1 MAIIRKIDIP
11 RQANATTI
19 VSSGGSVQQI
29 EDYLP
34 AVKDDNDVH
43 VISVPTAFDEVAKF
57 VRILLG
63 TVPISLD
70 DDGNIKIDGNI
81 YATGFISALGSNP
94 DAGDTPSS
102 GGIDVDELWSLIK
115 SVTIQRGGVSVGVY
129 NGRTDEVINIELP
142 TFTEIKNKP
151 TTLAGYGITDAMT
164 IASIN
169 NAINI
174 AKSEVVNG
182 NVASATT
189 ATRLN
194 HSAGST
200 NTPVYIK
207 DGKAVA
213 CDIRHGG
220 RNYLSYSNLSAFGFT
235 ANNGVV
241 TDNSPT
247 SDPRVWSYA
256 QSQHKSTVTLSEGNY
271 LLTLDVISA
280 STSAVAGC
288 QITSEDGTVL
298 MNWNNFSFSTVGKQH
313 ALITLTKATRVGVQ
327 VKCYEGAY
335 MVKLEKGNVPT
346 DWTPAPEDFDTK
358 LSTIK
363 TEIINGNVASATKLQ
378 IARKLW
384 GNSFDGTGDVNG
396 TIKFASGSNGRNMLL
411 SGDGIKLL
419 ASHTSAYAFGLSL
432 NDNTGTTSLGGTFG
446 FYGDAD
452 KGYVYSYIGDGYRS
466 NNLRVWKGG
475 NVTIGGASDTGY
487 KLDVQGNVRSTST
500 IYAQSGYYLN
510 NTAGNGVGYS
520 LFGDTPPST
529 YGLFMA
535 NTSAFGKHGY
545 ITGGWATYLSMST
558 NTASEVR
565 GWIFRN
571 SYSSKN
577 VASIDTSGNVTCAK
591 IDGTTAVLGRAMV
604 GYTSEDTK
612 YILKCNGRAY
622 FNDDSE
628 VNGSLTVDSLE
639 ATTTIYASNGI
650 WSDGYVSALGSNTS
664 DKRLKTDVKPFKGID
679 ILSKFKFVQFRWND
693 KAKSLSSVYNGSVNY
708 GVLAQDNE
716 NIIEDFVYNLPNS
729 KYKGVRYEKLIPIM
743 GKALQEQQSKI
754 EVLERE
760 NAELRR
766 EIESIKKS
774 IERLWNRNS

>member
-189 ATRLN
+189 ATKLN

-235 ANNGVV
+235 SAYGVV
-241 TDNSPT
+241 TDNSPA
-247 SDPRVWSYA
+247 SDNRGWSYA

-271 LLTLDVISA
+271 ILTLDVISTT
-280 STSAVAGC
+280 TSASAGC
-288 QITSEDGTVL
+288 ITFTEDGTSL
-298 MNWNNFSFSTVGKQH
+298 HNWNTFSLSTTGKQYVS
-313 ALITLTKATRVGVQ
+313 ITLTKATKVGVQ

-335 MVKLEKGNVPT
+335 TIKLEKGNVPT
-346 DWTPAPEDFDTK
+346 DWTPAPEDFDSKLDTTK
-358 LSTIK
+358 EDFDSKLNTTK

-378 IARKLW
+378 TARKLW
-384 GNSFDGTGDVNG
+384 GNTFDGTGDVNG
-396 TIKFASGSNGRNMLL
+396 TIVQPHSNSENVFHNIGVHKRITSGSGVWEYNFGILNVT
-411 SGDGIKLL
+411 DGTHI
-419 ASHTSAYAFGLSL
+419 G
-432 NDNTGTTSLGGTFG
+432 NTGWLGSGSTLNYFFVGTRF
-446 FYGDAD
+446 
-452 KGYVYSYIGDGYRS
+452 
-466 NNLRVWKGG
+466 NNTWLRVYPTG
-475 NVTIGGASDTGY
+475 NVTIGGTSDTGY
-487 KLDVQGNVRSTST
+487 KLDVQGNVRCTST

-510 NTAGNGVGYS
+510 NTAGAGVGYS
-520 LFGDTPPST
+520 LYGVTPPST
-529 YGLFMA
+529 YGLLMA

-545 ITGGWATYLSMST
+545 ITGEWATYLSMST
-558 NTASEVR
+558 KTASEVR

-571 SYSSKN
+571 SYSGKN

-591 IDGTTAVLGRAMV
+591 IDGTT
-604 GYTSEDTK
+604 
-612 YILKCNGRAY
+612 
-622 FNDDSE
+622 
-628 VNGSLTVDSLE
+628 
-639 ATTTIYASNGI
+639 IYASAGI
-650 WSDGYVSALGSNTS
+650 WSDGYISALGSNTS
-664 DKRLKTDVKPFKGID
+664 DKRLKTDIKSFKASE
-679 ILSKFKFVQFRWND
+679 ILNKFKFVKFKWND
-693 KAKSLSSVYNGSVNY
+693 TAKALSKVYNDSVNY
-708 GVLAQDNE
+708 GVIAQDCTD
-716 NIIEDFVYNLPNS
+716 IIDDFVYNLPNS